1 MFYTQI
7 YANKVNV
14 TTKLEAGIET
24 TTLGAESKNGTHIQ
38 SKLKFM
44 CVLEFCLISRFF
56 LLGVVEREKFMQ
68 YIILR
73 ICKKYLFVYI

>member
-14 TTKLEAGIET
+14 TTKFESEIEI
-24 TTLGAESKNGTHIQ
+24 TTLGAESRKVHIQ

-44 CVLEFCLISRFF
+44 CVLEFCLISKFF
-56 LLGVVEREKFMQ
+56 LLRGGGGGEREKFMQ
-68 YIILR
+68 YIIS
-73 ICKKYLFVYI
+73 ITDM